1 MGETR
6 EADAG
11 STRVGR
17 ASDFILKG
25 GDVRHTRVAT
35 EFGRLCLM
43 DCLDAQVC
51 VCGGG
56 GGTPVFGGGGGVGGV
71 VGAGTELGRLLS
83 YGQPRCTDMRS

>member
-1 MGETR
+1 VGGTR

-25 GDVRHTRVAT
+25 GDVRHTLVAT
-35 EFGRLCLM
+35 EFGRLCLL

-51 VCGGG
+51 VWGGG
-56 GGTPVFGGGGGVGGV
+56 GEGLCVCLGRGGVSGGV
-71 VGAGTELGRLLS
+71 LNCAVFVLLTS
-83 YGQPRCTDMRS
+83 SMHRYAIS

>member
-25 GDVRHTRVAT
+25 GDVRHTLVAT
-35 EFGRLCLM
+35 EFGRLCLL

-51 VCGGG
+51 VWVGGRGDVCLFGEG
-56 GGTPVFGGGGGVGGV
+56 GGT
-71 VGAGTELGRLLS
+71 ELRRLCLIDILDAQICNIL
-83 YGQPRCTDMRS
+83 GLF